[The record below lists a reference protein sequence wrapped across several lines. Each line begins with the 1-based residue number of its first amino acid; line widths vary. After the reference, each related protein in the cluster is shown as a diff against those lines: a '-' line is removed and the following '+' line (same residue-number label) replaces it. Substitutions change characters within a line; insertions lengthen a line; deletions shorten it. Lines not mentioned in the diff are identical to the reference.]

1 MRNLC
6 WLAVLGCSWA
16 VADAQV
22 KVEANT
28 MLRLPASGA
37 SLVLTRLEVADN
49 GTLLLPASLNE
60 LKVTELRL
68 GRDAHLGIAP
78 SGQAFSLQV
87 QRAEFAA
94 GSHISAR
101 GAAGTRKKPA
111 TVGRDL
117 NLRLASAQ
125 VSDLTLDVRGGA
137 GAPGH
142 NGKDGLAGES
152 GGCLWG
158 QATAGESGQAAG
170 DGQPGAAGGQL
181 RVEVPMDFPEQA
193 LTIKLH
199 GGAGGQAGV
208 AGRAGRGGA
217 INNCWVYDADGGSQ
231 GRPGAAGKSAGAGA
245 DGSFKL
251 LRSAELLS
259 Q

>member
-16 VADAQV
+16 VADAHV

-68 GRDAHLGIAP
+68 GRDAHIGIAP
-78 SGQAFSLQV
+78 SAQAFSLEV

-101 GAAGTRKKPA
+101 GAAGTSKKPA
-111 TVGRDL
+111 TVGRDV

-158 QATAGESGQAAG
+158 QATGGESGQAAG
-170 DGQPGAAGGQL
+170 DGQSGAAGGQL
-181 RVEVPMDFPEQA
+181 RVEVPIDFPEQA
-193 LTIKLH
+193 LTIKLQ
-199 GGAGGQAGV
+199 GGAGGEAGV
-208 AGRAGRGGA
+208 AGRAGSGGA

-231 GRPGAAGKSAGAGA
+231 GQPGAAGKSAGAGA
-245 DGSFKL
+245 EGSFKL
-251 LRSAELLS
+251 LRSAER
-259 Q
+259 